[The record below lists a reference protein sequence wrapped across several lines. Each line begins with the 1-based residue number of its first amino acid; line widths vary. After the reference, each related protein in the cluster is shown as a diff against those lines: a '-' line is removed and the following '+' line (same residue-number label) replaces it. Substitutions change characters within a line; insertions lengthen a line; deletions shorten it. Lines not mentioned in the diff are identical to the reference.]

1 MSDAGGAQD
10 DRLTHSAVFAPIH
23 AAERKRLGLEPDLR
37 TPDGVGL
44 ALSGG
49 GIRSAS
55 FALGILQVL
64 LNEDLLKR
72 IDYLSTVSGGGYL
85 GSAVSWW
92 LHQMASGDGRTPRE
106 RYQV

>member
-1 MSDAGGAQD
+1 MNDA
-10 DRLTHSAVFAPIH
+10 SAPPNDGLARSPTFAPVH
-23 AAERKRLGLEPDLR
+23 ATERSRLGLEPDLR
-37 TPDGVGL
+37 KLDGVGL

-55 FALGILQVL
+55 FALGVVQVL

-85 GSAVSWW
+85 CLLYTSRCV
-92 LHQMASGDGRTPRE
+92 
-106 RYQV
+106 